1 MAIDGTDTDPH
12 PSTPVGRRNSHLE
25 VEPET
30 NSRTTIY
37 EREYSGH
44 AIDRMQKRGIIPSV
58 VENAIQTGIAKPGTS
73 GTIRYYD
80 PVNKITVALDT
91 STGRVVT
98 VW

>member
-1 MAIDGTDTDPH
+1 
-12 PSTPVGRRNSHLE
+12 
-25 VEPET
+25 
-30 NSRTTIY
+30 
-37 EREYSGH
+37 
-44 AIDRMQKRGIIPSV
+44 MQKRGIIPSV

-80 PVNKITVALDT
+80 SVNKITVAVDT